1 MISYNLQMY
10 FLFLKNSKFMIF
22 KERERNT
29 DSLFHLVMPSLV
41 VTPVCAPT
49 GDWTCNPGASGRHSN
64 QLSYP
69 AGA

>member
-1 MISYNLQMY
+1 MY

-49 GDWTCNPGASGRHSN
+49 GD
-64 QLSYP
+64 
-69 AGA
+69 